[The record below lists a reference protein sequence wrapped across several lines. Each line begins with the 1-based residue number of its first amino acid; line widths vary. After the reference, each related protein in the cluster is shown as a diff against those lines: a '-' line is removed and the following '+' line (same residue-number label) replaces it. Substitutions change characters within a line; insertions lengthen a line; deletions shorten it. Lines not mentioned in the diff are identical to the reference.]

1 MMFCKRTQLC
11 QSLKARR
18 LRVNKWDGDAIITRQ
33 FSNNYGN
40 ERNKTGLKMIAP
52 FLFASSVYLYF
63 QEGIFSSFLV
73 PVQREFLHYKTVVEM
88 NKNIHEKEE
97 HKKKMYET
105 FDPESSMQYFWKK
118 LKLDDK
124 LKAAFE
130 GILSALAQ
138 EKIKNIKKNK
148 LQIMST
154 SNRDKRT
161 LEALEIARV
170 WKIEEGPVI
179 YFHKGNYSGG
189 KKFRLFSEY
198 DFENEETLRNTL
210 EAMSSQKPEN
220 LNFWRSISQFW
231 MTRAAQ
237 ENVKEPILTSKSLLI
252 IMDDSD
258 VLIESQEKGDED
270 VMKFLHEVKNLMKE
284 DLVKVLLLCD
294 DDHKLKAAKIVNQDS
309 LYQNDSIIS
318 AQTNQDFLEYI
329 TNFTGLTIEEAKK
342 FVDVYEFDIFKLVEL
357 KKFLQAD
364 QASNPQ
370 KNHDLFESFL
380 KNISNTSQKSDI

>member
-1 MMFCKRTQLC
+1 
-11 QSLKARR
+11 
-18 LRVNKWDGDAIITRQ
+18 
-33 FSNNYGN
+33 
-40 ERNKTGLKMIAP
+40 
-52 FLFASSVYLYF
+52 
-63 QEGIFSSFLV
+63 
-73 PVQREFLHYKTVVEM
+73 
-88 NKNIHEKEE
+88 
-97 HKKKMYET
+97 
-105 FDPESSMQYFWKK
+105 
-118 LKLDDK
+118 
-124 LKAAFE
+124 
-130 GILSALAQ
+130 
-138 EKIKNIKKNK
+138 
-148 LQIMST
+148 
-154 SNRDKRT
+154 
-161 LEALEIARV
+161 
-170 WKIEEGPVI
+170 
-179 YFHKGNYSGG
+179 
-189 KKFRLFSEY
+189 
-198 DFENEETLRNTL
+198 
-210 EAMSSQKPEN
+210 
-220 LNFWRSISQFW
+220 
-231 MTRAAQ
+231 
-237 ENVKEPILTSKSLLI
+237 
-252 IMDDSD
+252 MDDSD